1 MDNLL
6 TKPIDLARLRETL
19 DGLTRGATDPD
30 QSADHCV
37 APAAVATRL
46 AGAAAPELIDLPRLR
61 EAVGDDPEFIAMLL
75 ETFRSSS
82 REIMLDLRAAARG
95 LDRPAIGR
103 LAHKLKGGARSACA
117 DGLGNLAAALEMN
130 VLEWPDAQVL
140 DAVQRI
146 VATIESIPDDLEAI
160 ARSSAA

>member
-1 MDNLL
+1 L
-6 TKPIDLARLRETL
+6 
-19 DGLTRGATDPD
+19 GLVD
-30 QSADHCV
+30 V
-37 APAAVATRL
+37 
-46 AGAAAPELIDLPRLR
+46 PRLR
-61 EAVGDDPEFIAMLL
+61 EAVGDEPEFIALLL

-117 DGLGNLAAALEMN
+117 DPLADLAAALESN
-130 VLEWPDAQVL
+130 VLEWPDARVL
-140 DAVQRI
+140 DAIQRI
-146 VATIESIPDDLEAI
+146 VATIEAIPEDLESI